1 VLAGG
6 GDVAVQGQPP
16 PGQGAP
22 APESFCCS
30 FTILSGAAENPNAL
44 PPWAEIVL
52 AKPATATAQTQMPYL
67 TDISDQLL
75 ARILHSE
82 WPHEQVLAALDVQ
95 NVNTRQRI

>member
-1 VLAGG
+1 MTLEELPKHSQRVRPVLAGG
-6 GDVAVQGQPP
+6 GDVAVQGQERLR

-52 AKPATATAQTQMPYL
+52 AKPATATIQTQMPYL
-67 TDISDQLL
+67 TDIFRSTP
-75 ARILHSE
+75 R
-82 WPHEQVLAALDVQ
+82 PHPSFRVAP
-95 NVNTRQRI
+95 